1 MSKFK
6 KYLNKRI
13 NDLYD
18 FIREIEIVFLLLIT
32 ILNPSKTIPSLKLLL
47 LNLSLL
53 YSLNL
58 HKQTTITHN

>member
-32 ILNPSKTIPSLKLLL
+32 ILNPSKTIRSLKLLL